1 VRLQEIL
8 KGEPAKQLA
17 EMFPPFGPGFARQ
30 TIEQLD
36 ALQIHCSDFQ
46 DSGPDFCEFRALDV
60 WGELIG
66 TRRIK
71 GY

>member
-1 VRLQEIL
+1 
-8 KGEPAKQLA
+8 
-17 EMFPPFGPGFARQ
+17 MFPPFGPGFARQ

-46 DSGPDFCEFRALDV
+46 DSGPDFCEFRALDA
-60 WGELIG
+60 WGELVEA
-66 TRRIK
+66 RRIK